1 MSKGTILVT
10 GASRGIGKAIS
21 QRLCQDGY
29 QVVGTYN
36 TTKPAAES
44 AEGSAE
50 VREFIQ
56 LDCGTDASIE
66 TMVQALADRELGGI
80 VNNAGMIEFED
91 FQSFD
96 FKGWRRT
103 FAVNLDGV
111 LKLTLGL
118 KDCLVA
124 GSSIVNIASADGL
137 IGGFDTMAYAASK
150 AAVINLTKSLAINLG
165 PANIRVN
172 AVAPGWIKTDM
183 GTKMPEVA
191 IDHTA
196 LGRLGL
202 PEEIAGVVSFLISRD
217 ASYVTGETIV
227 VDGGYYCIDPVM
239 KLEASDGQE
248 PA

>member
-1 MSKGTILVT
+1 MSKGMIFVT

-21 QRLCQDGY
+21 QRLHQDGY
-29 QVVGTYN
+29 HVIGTYN
-36 TTKPAAES
+36 TTKPAASS
-44 AEGSAE
+44 AENAGE
-50 VREFIQ
+50 TQNFVQ
-56 LDCGTDASIE
+56 LDCGNDSSIE
-66 TMVQALADRELGGI
+66 AIARTLADSELHGI

-91 FQSFD
+91 FQNFD
-96 FKGWRRT
+96 LEGWRRT

-111 LKLTLGL
+111 LKLVLAL
-118 KDCLVA
+118 KDRLAA
-124 GSSIVNIASADGL
+124 GGSIVNIASTDGL

-165 PANIRVN
+165 PKNIRVN
-172 AVAPGWIKTDM
+172 AVAPGWIQTDM

-202 PEEIAGVVSFLISRD
+202 PEEIAGVVSFLISSD
-217 ASYVTGETIV
+217 SSYVTGETIV

-239 KLEASDGQE
+239 KLEANDS
-248 PA
+248 

>member
-21 QRLCQDGY
+21 QRLYQDGY
-29 QVVGTYN
+29 RIVGTYN
-36 TTKPAAES
+36 STKPAASS
-44 AEGSAE
+44 AEGAGGIHNF
-50 VREFIQ
+50 VQ
-56 LDCGTDASIE
+56 LDCGNDDSIE
-66 TMVQALADRELGGI
+66 AIARALSDRDLHGI

-91 FQSFD
+91 FRNFD
-96 FKGWRRT
+96 LKGWRRT

-111 LKLTLGL
+111 LKLTLAL
-118 KDCLVA
+118 KDRLGA
-124 GSSIVNIASADGL
+124 NGSVVNIASTDGF

-165 PANIRVN
+165 PKNIRVN
-172 AVAPGWIKTDM
+172 AVAPGWIQTDM

-202 PEEIAGVVSFLISRD
+202 PEEIAGVVSFLISSD
-217 ASYVTGETIV
+217 SSYITGETIV
-227 VDGGYYCIDPVM
+227 VDGGYRSRD
-239 KLEASDGQE
+239 ET
-248 PA
+248 

>member
-1 MSKGTILVT
+1 MSKGMIFVT

-21 QRLCQDGY
+21 QRLHQDGY
-29 QVVGTYN
+29 HIVGTYN
-36 TTKPAAES
+36 TTKPTASS
-44 AEGSAE
+44 AEDAGE
-50 VREFIQ
+50 TQKFIQ
-56 LDCGTDASIE
+56 LDCGNDSSIE
-66 TMVQALADRELGGI
+66 AVARTLAGSELRGI

-91 FQSFD
+91 FQNFD
-96 FKGWRRT
+96 LEGWRRT

-111 LKLTLGL
+111 LKLILAL
-118 KDCLVA
+118 KDRLAA
-124 GSSIVNIASADGL
+124 GGSIVNIASTDGF

-165 PANIRVN
+165 PKNIRVN
-172 AVAPGWIKTDM
+172 AVAPGWIQTDM

-202 PEEIAGVVSFLISRD
+202 PEEIAGVVSFLISSD
-217 ASYVTGETIV
+217 SSYVTGETIV

-239 KLEASDGQE
+239 KLEASDS
-248 PA
+248 